1 MAFMQPP
8 DTPHPNPCRRD
19 EDGKVYFCNGM
30 TRCLDVQPHRGKG
43 LALIE
48 VVDEEARESR
58 VIGMVYKTSR
68 KDNGLVLNACPWCC
82 HEIWWGQKVSKSP
95 KGGSS

>member
-30 TRCLDVQPHRGKG
+30 TRCLDVQPHR
-43 LALIE
+43 
-48 VVDEEARESR
+48 S
-58 VIGMVYKTSR
+58 
-68 KDNGLVLNACPWCC
+68 
-82 HEIWWGQKVSKSP
+82 
-95 KGGSS
+95 